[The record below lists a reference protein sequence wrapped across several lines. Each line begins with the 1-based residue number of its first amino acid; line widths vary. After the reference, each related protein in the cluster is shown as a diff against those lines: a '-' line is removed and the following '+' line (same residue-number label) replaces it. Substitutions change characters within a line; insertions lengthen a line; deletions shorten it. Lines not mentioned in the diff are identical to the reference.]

1 MNELL
6 SDSHHQRYVSILFA
20 LLVFQIAAVSISIAA
35 SSIAF
40 GLSLLFVAYW
50 SLTERQWLFFRTP
63 FDYFLLAYVCIE
75 FLTTATAVFPAQ
87 AALNTKRLLLISI
100 LYLVLLS
107 FDSRK
112 KVLNGLL
119 IIFGAVAVI
128 SIIEIIYYYV
138 ANEGRL
144 YVFKH

>member
-1 MNELL
+1 
-6 SDSHHQRYVSILFA
+6 
-20 LLVFQIAAVSISIAA
+20 
-35 SSIAF
+35 
-40 GLSLLFVAYW
+40 
-50 SLTERQWLFFRTP
+50 LFFRTP
-63 FDYFLLAYVCIE
+63 FDYFLLAYVCIGI
-75 FLTTATAVFPAQ
+75 FNHRNRSVSRTSCSY
-87 AALNTKRLLLISI
+87 TKRLLLISI

-138 ANEGRL
+138 AHEGRFIRL
-144 YVFKH
+144 PALHDDGRIKK